1 MSRTTK
7 SFLLALRRFLS
18 RRGVCQNR
26 YSDNAKSFKAAER
39 ELQHFAKI
47 VKEQELKDFL
57 SSQGV
62 TWKFIIERAPWWEG
76 FYGRLGKCVKDPLR
90 KILESALLTF
100 EEVSTILTEIEAVIN
115 MRPLTY
121 TTNDL
126 RETEPLTPAQFLHFG
141 KTEFSYPLHFADL
154 VTKIS
159 TKETLLRRKRYQT
172 NLLKQVRIK
181 RKERFDLDKK
191 IKWIILSF
199 KPQTPFF
206 LILNKILTAK
216 SSPVKE
222 DRSKVPIPI
231 SNPFDELEKN
241 NVDKMDTSEWIHLI
255 PNLPQL
261 W

>member
-1 MSRTTK
+1 MSMTTK

-18 RRGVCQNR
+18 RRGVCQTI

-47 VKEQELKDFL
+47 VKEQELQDFI

-62 TWKFIIERAPWWEG
+62 TWKFIIEHAPWWGG
-76 FYGRLGKCVKDPLR
+76 FNERLVKCVKDPLR
-90 KILESALLTF
+90 KILGRALLTF

-126 RETEPLTPAQFLHFG
+126 GETEPLTPAHFLHFG

-154 VTKIS
+154 VNKTL

-172 NLLKQVRIK
+172 NLLKQ
-181 RKERFDLDKK
+181 LW
-191 IKWIILSF
+191 IKWKEQYVLSLNSAHHF
-199 KPQTPFF
+199 KFP
-206 LILNKILTAK
+206 
-216 SSPVKE
+216 
-222 DRSKVPIPI
+222 
-231 SNPFDELEKN
+231 EKLKN
-241 NVDKMDTSEWIHLI
+241 LKMLY
-255 PNLPQL
+255 
-261 W
+261 